1 MEPMETQNKSNSSR
15 VVVYI
20 IIVIVLLLA
29 IWWIM
34 GASQNGILDRDGEE
48 VTEIAP
54 GETLRRAGDGELVAG
69 FPREMILEEG
79 VVANESYSINYSNQN
94 LNQPVV
100 SYTSA
105 LTLEE
110 NIDLYDAYLRGNN
123 WDITHEATLAEA
135 PVTFFYAEKDNKSL
149 NLTFNAQGD
158 DVQVTMA
165 LAIPD
170 TADAEV
176 EEDTIDNDTP
186 VSDAE

>member
-1 MEPMETQNKSNSSR
+1 MEPMGTQNKSNSSR
-15 VVVYI
+15 VVIYI
-20 IIVIVLLLA
+20 IIIIVVLLGL
-29 IWWIM
+29 WWIM
-34 GASQNGILDRDGEE
+34 SADRNGGLGTENEE

-54 GETLRRAGDGELVAG
+54 GETLRTAAGGDLVTG

-94 LNQPVV
+94 VDQPVV

-110 NIDLYDAYLRGNN
+110 NINLYSAYLRGNN
-123 WDITHEATLAEA
+123 WNITHEATTAEA
-135 PVTFFYAEKDNKSL
+135 PVTYFYATKDNRSL
-149 NLTFNAQGD
+149 NLTFNAQGGG
-158 DVQVTMA
+158 VEVTMA
-165 LAIPD
+165 LAIQD
-170 TADAEV
+170 VADAEV